1 MANYYLDFIG
11 LNTFIYEPVGYDLAN
26 QKYLVFTK
34 TELVTNGEVVLLEQ
48 NTFQPERFV
57 FGLSPHDDLQRIK
70 NFHFPAHLVDP
81 MTGVH
86 ATNDAGLLRA
96 TASFFPALMLHRNGP
111 YGFPT
116 WKQIR
121 VGDNPLTRKQRKEN
135 IFTFVREPGEEF
147 SFQIGGRTET
157 LRSKYGAIEAYKE
170 APVVSKYKPV
180 MLTAKVNK
188 QRTKVAVV
196 LGNDIVGFA
205 NDELNRYYKLDRL
218 ESEDYEALKN
228 SYLKGGLQSNQTPVD
243 EFERFVYRE
252 TVFPQRL
259 YTYRKFKRQRTT
271 FSFPW
276 RDDRANRTPSSTVD
290 NGLDQLVKQSIWPMD
305 VESGWATRP
314 ITDSRFFPTDNDG
327 ISFRSNGEN
336 DSGILMNSYSRFSPN
351 LEVSAIVK
359 GAVVAGETLSVA
371 PMYSRR
377 HMMQQLTSAVAPS
390 GMYIEGINTGTE
402 FNVISVDHLPS
413 GEAFWDAPSQS
424 NNAPFYDSYDLYFE
438 NLRGRYKDYSILPE
452 FRISNHVRTYQSTA
466 TTEENLSLFELT
478 GGLANTTGS
487 AETDFYKIFT
497 NSDFLEHFEIIE
509 EDHGDITDPTHI
521 MLKCKAVKK
530 FLPYDGFYP
539 QQRTADIAR
548 QFYTSYS
555 GSTLDSF
562 FNMGLQPN
570 SIPFGFQPIMNTLFA
585 PGVLFNSIK
594 AGVACDYP
602 IFTGSVL
609 TLDQQGGGS
618 FSNDRIILSSDTP
631 LGSYAGSVDT
641 HLLKLQRLYN
651 SSMTEEYNI
660 GWDRR
665 IPFRALY
672 EPERYLTDYTL
683 VTNEPHPSGNVSG
696 SATWDGTGDNLYKLM
711 IHNFLAEVPE
721 FFMPNSSFSTII
733 SKKSSDPTVG
743 NAARNRTYMMRVKM
757 YKSMLSASAGHGPE
771 DSVTLTGST
780 PQVTSS
786 ANKETFTMYSRPSA
800 FGPPS
805 SFVYKGDPESVRISC
820 DHGNL
825 ADNDSFTITLNGERY
840 KIIFANDARHATT
853 DSTFTDLR
861 GVGAGIFA
869 HVNFQS
875 VDTTS
880 AAIAD
885 ALATLY
891 STVNGFTAAVTLSTN
906 CTITRDEPGDIIGT
920 NVGEF
925 AGSTAISINQ
935 VQGATIVEFVETAGY
950 RGNNYQF
957 TPPYY
962 YGQGWADIKFTATE
976 SKKYSINEIIRNS
989 TVQYYRYLSQTSD
1002 ASTSAGRT
1010 QISASLAFNDTAL
1023 QLSASLSLFGKASVK
1038 QIGKGANEQTIIAST
1053 LENDDQQW
1061 VIMPHF
1067 ETPMLN
1073 FNHLSASDSI
1083 TLPLNGSQSVPRG
1096 MWHQY
1101 GLIEEDPQKGIFMQV
1116 TDVPNKHIE
1125 KVLDSRATFSPDGV
1139 HQSQTTGSLMELC
1152 GFDSN
1157 PVKMGKI
1164 ADTKRISEAVVAVP
1178 FLEEDGRRK
1187 FFTLDR
1193 DEVTVAELIA
1203 RGKNVDGFKR
1213 ITGINANPSRSI
1225 QRMVSKMKNYVFP
1238 PPMDFCN
1245 DRDIDP
1251 FAMYIFEFHHALK
1264 KQDLANIWQGLMPK
1278 IGTTHQESVAFFG
1291 HRLLKKE
1298 LLGLDNQLPSKLK
1311 WMVFK
1316 VKKRAKTN
1324 YYEKIL
1330 DRTKGVAGQIGALD
1344 SEFKDS
1350 LQSAL
1355 GETNLKP
1362 GVSFNWPYD
1371 FFSLVEL
1378 AKLDTSVVFK
1388 PEQPIVE
1395 SPPPPEPPPLPP
1407 TPPPPEPKP
1416 KKPRRKKFKR
1426 KLYMQRYYSPAGF
1439 TENFYTSRKDFV
1451 AGVHVPIIEQ
1461 VPGDQ
1466 RIELRRIYFSAAGI
1480 TEIQFKY
1487 DKKNPKQVSGDQT

>member
-1 MANYYLDFIG
+1 
-11 LNTFIYEPVGYDLAN
+11 
-26 QKYLVFTK
+26 
-34 TELVTNGEVVLLEQ
+34 
-48 NTFQPERFV
+48 
-57 FGLSPHDDLQRIK
+57 
-70 NFHFPAHLVDP
+70 
-81 MTGVH
+81 
-86 ATNDAGLLRA
+86 
-96 TASFFPALMLHRNGP
+96 
-111 YGFPT
+111 
-116 WKQIR
+116 
-121 VGDNPLTRKQRKEN
+121 
-135 IFTFVREPGEEF
+135 
-147 SFQIGGRTET
+147 
-157 LRSKYGAIEAYKE
+157 
-170 APVVSKYKPV
+170 
-180 MLTAKVNK
+180 
-188 QRTKVAVV
+188 
-196 LGNDIVGFA
+196 
-205 NDELNRYYKLDRL
+205 
-218 ESEDYEALKN
+218 
-228 SYLKGGLQSNQTPVD
+228 
-243 EFERFVYRE
+243 
-252 TVFPQRL
+252 
-259 YTYRKFKRQRTT
+259 
-271 FSFPW
+271 
-276 RDDRANRTPSSTVD
+276 
-290 NGLDQLVKQSIWPMD
+290 
-305 VESGWATRP
+305 
-314 ITDSRFFPTDNDG
+314 
-327 ISFRSNGEN
+327 
-336 DSGILMNSYSRFSPN
+336 
-351 LEVSAIVK
+351 
-359 GAVVAGETLSVA
+359 
-371 PMYSRR
+371 
-377 HMMQQLTSAVAPS
+377 
-390 GMYIEGINTGTE
+390 
-402 FNVISVDHLPS
+402 
-413 GEAFWDAPSQS
+413 
-424 NNAPFYDSYDLYFE
+424 
-438 NLRGRYKDYSILPE
+438 
-452 FRISNHVRTYQSTA
+452 
-466 TTEENLSLFELT
+466 
-478 GGLANTTGS
+478 
-487 AETDFYKIFT
+487 
-497 NSDFLEHFEIIE
+497 
-509 EDHGDITDPTHI
+509 
-521 MLKCKAVKK
+521 
-530 FLPYDGFYP
+530 
-539 QQRTADIAR
+539 
-548 QFYTSYS
+548 
-555 GSTLDSF
+555 
-562 FNMGLQPN
+562 
-570 SIPFGFQPIMNTLFA
+570 
-585 PGVLFNSIK
+585 
-594 AGVACDYP
+594 
-602 IFTGSVL
+602 
-609 TLDQQGGGS
+609 
-618 FSNDRIILSSDTP
+618 
-631 LGSYAGSVDT
+631 
-641 HLLKLQRLYN
+641 
-651 SSMTEEYNI
+651 
-660 GWDRR
+660 
-665 IPFRALY
+665 
-672 EPERYLTDYTL
+672 
-683 VTNEPHPSGNVSG
+683 
-696 SATWDGTGDNLYKLM
+696 
-711 IHNFLAEVPE
+711 
-721 FFMPNSSFSTII
+721 
-733 SKKSSDPTVG
+733 
-743 NAARNRTYMMRVKM
+743 
-757 YKSMLSASAGHGPE
+757 
-771 DSVTLTGST
+771 
-780 PQVTSS
+780 
-786 ANKETFTMYSRPSA
+786 PSA

-805 SFVYKGDPESVRISC
+805 SFVYKENPTQIGILCDES
-820 DHGNL
+820 DLTAG
-825 ADNDSFTITLNGERY
+825 DSFTIELNGDKY
-840 KIIFANDARHATT
+840 VIIFADNARHATT

-861 GVGAGIFA
+861 GVGGPILAY
-869 HVNFQS
+869 VNFQS
-875 VDTTS
+875 VDTTDD
-880 AAIAD
+880 AIAD

-891 STVNGFTAAVTLSTN
+891 NSVNGFTAIASSAT
-906 CTITRDEPGDIIGT
+906 CTIIQDNPGDIIGLT
-920 NVGEF
+920 VGEF
-925 AGSTAISINQ
+925 AGSTAISVNS
-935 VQGATIVEFVETAGY
+935 VGGGTVVEFVEAAGY

-989 TVQYYRYLSQTSD
+989 TVQYYRYLSPTSD
-1002 ASTSAGRT
+1002 ASTSTGRT

-1038 QIGKGANEQTIIAST
+1038 QIGQGANEQTIIAST

-1083 TLPLNGSQSVPRG
+1083 SLPLNGSQSVPRG

-1101 GLIEEDPQKGIFMQV
+1101 GLIEENPEKGIFMQV

-1193 DEVTVAELIA
+1193 NEVTVAELIA

-1213 ITGINANPSRSI
+1213 ITGINANPSKSI

-1238 PPMDFCN
+1238 PPMDFYN

-1344 SEFKDS
+1344 NEFKDN

-1426 KLYMQRYYSPAGF
+1426 KLYMQRYYRPAGF

-1466 RIELRRIYFSAAGI
+1466 RIELRRIFYRAAGI

-1487 DKKNPKQVSGDQT
+1487 DRNNPKQVSGDQT